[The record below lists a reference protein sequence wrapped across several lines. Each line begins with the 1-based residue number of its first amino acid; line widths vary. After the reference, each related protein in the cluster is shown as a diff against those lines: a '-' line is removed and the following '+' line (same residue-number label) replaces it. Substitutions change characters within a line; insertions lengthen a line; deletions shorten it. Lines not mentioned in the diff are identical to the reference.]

1 MSQASFEHR
10 PVMSDEVVAAMEP
23 VPAGVV
29 LDATVGGGGHA
40 TALLGAYPRLRVV
53 GLDRDDDALAAA
65 SWRLSA
71 FGERAVLRRAR
82 FDGLGQVLDDLGVE
96 QLAGALFDLGVSS
109 PQFDRPDRGFSY
121 RSDAPLD
128 MRMDRSETR
137 TAADIVNT
145 YDERTL
151 ARLFAENGEGRFASR
166 IARAIAAA
174 RPLRTTGQLAEVV
187 RSAIPAP
194 ARRTGGHPAKRVFQ
208 ALRIEVNA
216 ELEVLPV
223 ALEAAIA
230 RLAPTGRLV
239 VIAYHSGE
247 DRIVKDRML
256 LAESGGCVCP
266 PALPCACGAIR
277 VGRRVHR
284 GARKP
289 SPAEVAENPRA
300 ESARLRVLEKLAS

>member
-10 PVMSDEVVAAMEP
+10 PVMRAEVVEAMEP
-23 VPAGVV
+23 VRPGVV

-40 TALLGAYPRLRVV
+40 WALLDAYPRLRLV
-53 GLDRDDDALAAA
+53 GLDRDEDALAAA
-65 SWRLSA
+65 ARRLSG

-82 FDGLGQVLDDLGVE
+82 FDRLGEVLDDLGVE

-128 MRMDRSETR
+128 MRMDRSDPR

-151 ARLFAENGEGRFASR
+151 ARLFAENGEGRFAGR
-166 IARAIAAA
+166 IARAITAA

-194 ARRTGGHPAKRVFQ
+194 PA
-208 ALRIEVNA
+208 
-216 ELEVLPV
+216 
-223 ALEAAIA
+223 
-230 RLAPTGRLV
+230 AP
-239 VIAYHSGE
+239 
-247 DRIVKDRML
+247 
-256 LAESGGCVCP
+256 
-266 PALPCACGAIR
+266 GAIR
-277 VGRRVHR
+277 PSGCSRRCGSR
-284 GARKP
+284 
-289 SPAEVAENPRA
+289 
-300 ESARLRVLEKLAS
+300 